1 MKILKSEQVELC
13 CDLAERAL
21 EADGWAVDYIHN
33 EDGDASYSEGTQDRF
48 NHYYGLFWEALD
60 NAKT

>member
-1 MKILKSEQVELC
+1 MKILKNEQVELC
-13 CDLAERAL
+13 FDLAERAL
-21 EADGWAVDYIHN
+21 EADGWAVDYIQN
-33 EDGDASYSEGTQDRF
+33 KYGDESYSEGTQDRF